1 MLDIEIL
8 KKIVLYLLLIIAM
21 VVCAMIV
28 MKIYDLI

>member
-1 MLDIEIL
+1 VLDIEIL